1 MSGVVTTIDNQAIP
15 SFTHDGCLPPFV
27 GTPTGL
33 AGRAPYIVSMRD
45 LVSDLN
51 FSARRLEILTGFSA
65 LRRKLFLAGAIRGFQ
80 WIDGSFTTEK
90 EEPGDID
97 LVTFYSVYEND
108 QSVFI
113 SNLAGRGVDILDKA
127 SVKGMFHCDSY
138 YVYMND
144 DPERIISWT
153 AYWLGVFC
161 HDREKKWKG
170 ILQIPLIQSARQA
183 RLEYELICRAGEGL

>member
-1 MSGVVTTIDNQAIP
+1 MSGVVTTIVNQAIP
-15 SFTHDGCLPPFV
+15 SFTHEGCLPPFV
-27 GTPTGL
+27 GTPTGRV
-33 AGRAPYIVSMRD
+33 GRAPYIVSMCD
-45 LVSDLN
+45 LVSELS
-51 FSARRLEILTGFSA
+51 FSERRLEILTGFSE
-65 LRRKLFLAGAIRGFQ
+65 LRRKLYLAGAIRGFQ
-80 WIDGSFTTEK
+80 WIDGSFATDK

-97 LVTFYSVYEND
+97 LVTFYYIDGND

-113 SNLAGRGVDILDKA
+113 SNLAERGVDVLDKA
-127 SVKGMFHCDSY
+127 SVKERFHCDSY

-144 DPERIISWT
+144 DPERIISST

-183 RLEYELICRAGEGL
+183 RLEYEFMCRVGEGL